1 MEIRHASHPE
11 DVKHY
16 TTEQLR
22 KHFLIEDLFQPDK
35 IKMVYSHYDRAIVG
49 GAVPVKETLK
59 IGTVEA
65 LKTDYF
71 LERREMALINIGGD
85 AVVTV
90 DGESYSLQ
98 KLDALYIGKGNKE
111 ITLASKSAAAPA
123 HLYIFSCGAHQNY
136 PTTKIEMEKANP
148 VHTGSIENSNERTI
162 YQYIH
167 DTGVK
172 SCQLMIG
179 ITLLKPGNMWNTMP
193 AHVHDRRMEAYLYFD
208 LDEKSRVFHFMGEP
222 DETRHLLISN
232 EQAILSPS
240 WSIHSGCGTGSYS
253 FIWAMAGENYT
264 FKDMDI
270 IDMKDLK

>member
-1 MEIRHASHPE
+1 MEIRHAAHPE
-11 DVKHY
+11 DAKHY

-22 KHFLIEDLFQPDK
+22 KHFLIEDLFQEDK

-49 GAVPVKETLK
+49 GVVPVKETLK

-65 LKTDYF
+65 IKTDYF
-71 LERREMALINIGGD
+71 LERREMAVINIGGD

-90 DGESYSLQ
+90 EGVSYSLQ

-111 ITLASKSAAAPA
+111 VTFQSKSAATPA

-136 PTTKIEMEKANP
+136 PTTKIEMDKANP

-222 DETRHLLISN
+222 NETRHMLISN
-232 EQAILSPS
+232 EQAIISPS
-240 WSIHSGCGTGSYS
+240 WSIHAGCGTGSYS

-264 FKDMDI
+264 FKDMDVI
-270 IDMKDLK
+270 EMKDLK